1 VNLRLLL
8 ALNIVDA
15 DEQRNVIDA
24 VADELSFGRI
34 EARTSGDLI
43 TGLRYASVRRLW
55 PIALPTTTA

>member
-1 VNLRLLL
+1 MNLRFLL
-8 ALNIVDA
+8 ALNVADA

-24 VADELSFGRI
+24 VVDELSSGRI

-55 PIALPTTTA
+55 PIALPATTA